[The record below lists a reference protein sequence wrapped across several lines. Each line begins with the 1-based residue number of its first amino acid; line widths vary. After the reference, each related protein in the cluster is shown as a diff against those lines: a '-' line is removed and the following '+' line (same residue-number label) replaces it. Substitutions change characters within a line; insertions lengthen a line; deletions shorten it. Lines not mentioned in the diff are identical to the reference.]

1 MERAGSA
8 LAKLQLK
15 EHGVTD
21 EQLARAAWAPAV
33 GKKIANRT
41 KAVRLVR
48 SRLVVEVEDQLWQRN
63 LFGLRGQIVR
73 RLEQVLG
80 RAIVEQLEFRVAV
93 PRIQPARAESL
104 VAADDAEGIRD
115 FVLRGIY
122 KSARKKA
129 SA

>member
-41 KAVRLVR
+41 KAVSLVR